1 MGKITKYE
9 ESQISLI
16 QLITS
21 VVKDGV
27 PQSPNPLHEK
37 KPQVSA
43 PAARAQV
50 VGWPPIRS
58 FRKNSMA
65 SIPTK
70 KNDDVEGKMGEG
82 CLYVKVSMDG
92 APYLR
97 TVDRKTYGS
106 YVDLSLSFEKMFSCF
121 TIGNSCFNS
130 HTCCQSLYPY
140 KRSGSTLCLH
150 SFGRKLGLKMNEKS
164 WGNVWMPLR
173 LSMHQGFKSY
183 KLFDW
188 CNTCT
193 LGI

>member
-121 TIGNSCFNS
+121 TIGTMLL
-130 HTCCQSLYPY
+130 H
-140 KRSGSTLCLH
+140 RS
-150 SFGRKLGLKMNEKS
+150 
-164 WGNVWMPLR
+164 
-173 LSMHQGFKSY
+173 
-183 KLFDW
+183 
-188 CNTCT
+188 
-193 LGI
+193 